1 MRLLKALTGIAGCT
15 GLVLAA
21 ALHSAAQTQTPSKAL
36 LVLEKNG
43 TQLAIIDPM
52 SLKIVAKLPAGQDP
66 HEVIASADGKLA
78 YISNYE
84 LR

>member
-1 MRLLKALTGIAGCT
+1 MIKGLGEKSMRFLKALTGIAGCT

-36 LVLEKNG
+36 LVLEQNG

-52 SLKIVAKLPAGQDP
+52 SLKIVAKL
-66 HEVIASADGKLA
+66 A